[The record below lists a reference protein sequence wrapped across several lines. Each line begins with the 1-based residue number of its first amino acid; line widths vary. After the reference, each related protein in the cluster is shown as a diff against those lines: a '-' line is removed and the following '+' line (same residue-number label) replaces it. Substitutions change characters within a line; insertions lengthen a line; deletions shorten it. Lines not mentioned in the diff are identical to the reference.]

1 MTRMLWKAPWRA
13 TNSNVSPDGKWLAFM
28 LNVCGSEAGYGMG
41 LGLLNLEEWQKS
53 EYAVQWDSP
62 AERRGRKTD
71 LSTGGYL
78 DE

>member
-1 MTRMLWKAPWRA
+1 
-13 TNSNVSPDGKWLAFM
+13 M

-53 EYAVQWDSP
+53 EYAAQWDSP

>member
-1 MTRMLWKAPWRA
+1 MAGVHAECLW
-13 TNSNVSPDGKWLAFM
+13 
-28 LNVCGSEAGYGMG
+28 

-53 EYAVQWDSP
+53 EYAAQWDSP